1 MPYLVPGCA
10 FRRIGISTI
19 RLPSPMVSS
28 ACHQFMP
35 TAIRP
40 PANKYV
46 GMQCAMAIHNAAK
59 LYVVQVRRPV
69 GVGARSP
76 LNSGLCAMSGGSSAS
91 ASRVRSGS

>member
-1 MPYLVPGCA
+1 
-10 FRRIGISTI
+10 
-19 RLPSPMVSS
+19 MVNS

-59 LYVVQVRRPV
+59 L
-69 GVGARSP
+69 
-76 LNSGLCAMSGGSSAS
+76 
-91 ASRVRSGS
+91 